1 MRDRTERR
9 EAAVRQACVDL
20 LRSAR
25 DLRVQVANTAAYHG
39 AEMGLRLER
48 IRQLDA
54 DSALHADE
62 VALLVPASIA
72 DSAAILAAAVSR
84 LATSTQAN
92 VKSDLAASIREP
104 DFVELDSCITDFS
117 ARVVNYVKNAE
128 S

>member
-1 MRDRTERR
+1 
-9 EAAVRQACVDL
+9 
-20 LRSAR
+20 
-25 DLRVQVANTAAYHG
+25 
-39 AEMGLRLER
+39 MGLRLER